1 MQEVNDFLQ
10 ALFGFVL
17 TGNIGKF
24 DGLAIL
30 NDILFGTGFAAA
42 KNHAVGAAGHFTDP
56 LAHHAVEPDDQDD
69 HGQQRDDPAQQ
80 GIHPGG
86 LVVHLAKG
94 NAGAFQP
101 GDQLQVLRNG
111 VGAVGGIVFV
121 HKIDLLILN
130 FNGAQLAAFEHVQ
143 EGAVIDLF
151 DLAFHHGG
159 EGPEIEQQHHKDH
172 GIYNAGRLFGVARLL
187 GFVHNNSSSWGR

>member
-80 GIHPGG
+80 VSTQVVWLYTLPKETPALSNRLTSCRSCAME
-86 LVVHLAKG
+86 LV
-94 NAGAFQP
+94 Q
-101 GDQLQVLRNG
+101 
-111 VGAVGGIVFV
+111 
-121 HKIDLLILN
+121 
-130 FNGAQLAAFEHVQ
+130 
-143 EGAVIDLF
+143 
-151 DLAFHHGG
+151 
-159 EGPEIEQQHHKDH
+159 
-172 GIYNAGRLFGVARLL
+172 
-187 GFVHNNSSSWGR
+187 

>member
-56 LAHHAVEPDDQDD
+56 LAHHAVEPDDQMIM
-69 HGQQRDDPAQQ
+69 GSSEMTQPSRVSTQVVWLYTLPKETPALSNRLTSCRSCAME
-80 GIHPGG
+80 
-86 LVVHLAKG
+86 LV
-94 NAGAFQP
+94 Q
-101 GDQLQVLRNG
+101 
-111 VGAVGGIVFV
+111 
-121 HKIDLLILN
+121 
-130 FNGAQLAAFEHVQ
+130 
-143 EGAVIDLF
+143 
-151 DLAFHHGG
+151 
-159 EGPEIEQQHHKDH
+159 
-172 GIYNAGRLFGVARLL
+172 
-187 GFVHNNSSSWGR
+187 

>member
-1 MQEVNDFLQ
+1 MPTNISTNSEPAMEKKGTPALPATARASRVLPVPGGRQ
-10 ALFGFVL
+10 AERPWAFWHRYPR
-17 TGNIGKF
+17 NAW
-24 DGLAIL
+24 GLCRKSTISCRLSLASSSPATSANLMDLPSL

-101 GDQLQVLRNG
+101 VDQLQVLRNG
-111 VGAVGGIVFV
+111 VGAVGGIVLST
-121 HKIDLLILN
+121 K
-130 FNGAQLAAFEHVQ
+130 
-143 EGAVIDLF
+143 
-151 DLAFHHGG
+151 
-159 EGPEIEQQHHKDH
+159 
-172 GIYNAGRLFGVARLL
+172 
-187 GFVHNNSSSWGR
+187 